1 MLSRGRR
8 GSCRTATGHA
18 HTAADQQ
25 KQPGPESTRA
35 NTRADQAKLGELNVA
50 SPRRSARQV
59 IAPGYEPPPIQPVA
73 PRGRSYRTRYIFV
86 IGVPLRWKS
95 TLISDWSGLRMMNS

>member
-1 MLSRGRR
+1 CHVVGGPPAERPQGMPIQQRISRN
-8 GSCRTATGHA
+8 SPT
-18 HTAADQQ
+18 
-25 KQPGPESTRA
+25 PRA
-35 NTRADQAKLGELNVA
+35 PTPSARADQAKPGELNVA